1 MTDRII
7 NKSNL
12 ACEYQKLRNT
22 RSLRSEADRE
32 PTTANS
38 TIKSRIIQSRVANTA
53 SSVHISASAD
63 LHNKHHDYFQL
74 LFDKSRKGFNV
85 REYEGTD
92 PYYTN
97 EMTMSR
103 IYNQGFR
110 HPDYYAKANR
120 FKEMRAPDEK
130 TIKSSYMLKIAPVV
144 QSLENSRTEATY
156 LLGGGSNNADFIQVI
171 NIWENF

>member
-1 MTDRII
+1 MTKA
-7 NKSNL
+7 NV
-12 ACEYQKLRNT
+12 ACDFQKLKNSRT
-22 RSLRSEADRE
+22 LRSETDRE
-32 PTTANS
+32 STTANS
-38 TIKSRIIQSRVANTA
+38 PMIKSRLVQSRIPASS
-53 SSVHISASAD
+53 SSVHVSAD
-63 LHNKHHDYFQL
+63 LHSKHHDYFQL

-130 TIKSSYMLKIAPVV
+130 TIKSSYMLRIAPCV

-156 LLGGGSNNADFIQVI
+156 LLGGGDNNANFIQVI
-171 NIWENF
+171 VRKKTLNLYFQ

>member
-1 MTDRII
+1 V
-7 NKSNL
+7 
-12 ACEYQKLRNT
+12 ACDFQKLRN
-22 RSLRSEADRE
+22 SKPLRSDTERE
-32 PTTANS
+32 STANSS
-38 TIKSRIIQSRVANTA
+38 TIKSRIAQSRIPASA
-53 SSVHISASAD
+53 SSVHISAD
-63 LHNKHHDYFQL
+63 LHSKHHDYFQL

-85 REYEGTD
+85 REFEGTD

-97 EMTMSR
+97 EMVMSR

-130 TIKSSYMLKIAPVV
+130 AIKSNYMLKIAPCV

-156 LLGGGSNNADFIQVI
+156 LLGGGANNASFIEVMWEKMPLIYDFDRTC
-171 NIWENF
+171 